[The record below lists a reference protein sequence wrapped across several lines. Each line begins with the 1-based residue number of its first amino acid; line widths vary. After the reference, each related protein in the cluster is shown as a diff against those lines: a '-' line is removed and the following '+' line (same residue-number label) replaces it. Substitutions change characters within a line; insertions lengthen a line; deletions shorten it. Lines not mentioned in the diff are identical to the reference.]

1 MNLQAVG
8 DPPPDSDDGAVAPTL
23 APPADVHET
32 QGGIVMFLD
41 IPGADPQSVN
51 VQMQDHGR
59 LSVVARSSLTP
70 PPGYSLV
77 HSEQSIGN
85 YAWEFTVSD
94 DIDEERI
101 AAILKDGVL
110 RLNLPKAAKASTK
123 KIPVSFE

>member
-8 DPPPDSDDGAVAPTL
+8 DPPTDSDDGAVAPTF
-23 APPADVHET
+23 APPADIHET
-32 QGGIVMFLD
+32 QDGIVIFLD

-59 LSVVARSSLTP
+59 LSVVARTSLTT

-77 HSEQSIGN
+77 HSEQSSRN
-85 YAWEFTVSD
+85 YAREFAVSD
-94 DIDEERI
+94 DIDEEHI
-101 AAILKDGVL
+101 GAILKDGVL
-110 RLNLPKAAKASTK
+110 RLNLPKAVKASTK